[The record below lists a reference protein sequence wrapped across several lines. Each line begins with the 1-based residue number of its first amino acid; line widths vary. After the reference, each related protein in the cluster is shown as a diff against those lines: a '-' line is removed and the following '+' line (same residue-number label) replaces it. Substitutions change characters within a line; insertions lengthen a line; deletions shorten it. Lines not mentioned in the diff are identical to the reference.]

1 MKQLRDYFPFF
12 NEKNGVYLD
21 SSATSQALY
30 TVIEDQ
36 HEFNKNHRANAH
48 RSGHRMGTW
57 IDQRYHESKEL
68 IGQWLGVDNPDRRI
82 IFTSGASQALNDAV
96 TMIHREFSRATIY
109 IGIDFH
115 HSLFLP
121 LQRMA
126 SQSSFFNLE
135 IIDLDCY
142 GNLDFDQL
150 EEKAANDSGPKIFAF
165 TPVSNVLGRVN
176 DIERAKSIAKKYS
189 MTTIVD
195 ASQYIT
201 KRNDSLND
209 FDFVAW
215 SWHKIYGPTGLGC
228 LVVSDKWCSADP
240 VRPGGG
246 SVLSVSL
253 KNVMWQNNA
262 GRFESGTQNLGA
274 IVSLPRLVKW
284 LAEHRADIEQHDRG
298 ISKLV
303 NDHISPGMFKPAT
316 TTETSLVS
324 LQPVTG
330 ATEDYGYM
338 LDAQGVM
345 VRAGKL
351 CAEPLLNKL
360 GVNGLMRLSWAAYTN
375 NNDIEQAFDALGQ
388 IHGRLSKHL
397 Q

>member
-12 NEKNGVYLD
+12 NNKNGVYLD

-36 HEFNKNHRANAH
+36 HEFNINHRANAH

-57 IDQRYHESKEL
+57 IDHRYHESKEL
-68 IGQWLGVDNPDRRI
+68 IGQWLGIKDPDRRI
-82 IFTSGASQALNDAV
+82 IFTSGASQSLNDAV
-96 TMIHREFSRATIY
+96 TMIHKEFNRATIY
-109 IGIDFH
+109 VGIDFH

-126 SQSSFFNLE
+126 LQSSFFNLE
-135 IIDLDCY
+135 IIDVDCH

-150 EEKAANDSGPKIFAF
+150 EAKAANDSNPKIFAF

-176 DIERAKSIAKKYS
+176 DLARAKDIAKKYS

-201 KRNDSLND
+201 KRNDSLD
-209 FDFVAW
+209 GFDFVAW

-228 LVVSDKWCSADP
+228 LVISDKWIAAEP

-274 IVSLPRLVKW
+274 IVALPRLIKW
-284 LAEHRADIEQHDRG
+284 LVEHQQDIEQHDRS

-303 NDHISPGMFKPAT
+303 NSHVSHAMFKTAAE
-316 TTETSLVS
+316 TETSLIS
-324 LQPVTG
+324 MSPVTG

-345 VRAGKL
+345 IRAGKL
-351 CAEPLLNKL
+351 CAEPLLTKL

-375 NNDIEQAFDALGQ
+375 NYDIEQAFDALGQ

>member
-12 NEKNGVYLD
+12 NKNNGVYLD

-30 TVIEDQ
+30 TVIEDL
-36 HEFNKNHRANAH
+36 HDFNINHRANAH

-57 IDQRYHESKEL
+57 IDQKYHESKEL
-68 IGQWLGVDNPDRRI
+68 IGQWLGINNPDRRI
-82 IFTSGASQALNDAV
+82 IFTSGASQALNDAAS
-96 TMIHREFSRATIY
+96 MIHREFSRATIY
-109 IGIDFH
+109 VGIDFH

-121 LQRMA
+121 LQRLVN
-126 SQSSFFNLE
+126 QSRFFNLE
-135 IIDLDCY
+135 IIDIDCN

-150 EEKAANDSGPKIFAF
+150 EAKAASDSNPKIFAF
-165 TPVSNVLGRVN
+165 TPVSNVLGRIN
-176 DIERAKSIAKKYS
+176 DLERAREIAKKYA

-195 ASQYIT
+195 ASQYVT
-201 KRNDSLND
+201 KRNGSLD
-209 FDFVAW
+209 GFDFVAW

-228 LVVSDKWCSADP
+228 LVISDRWCDAEP

-246 SVLSVSL
+246 SVLAVSL

-262 GRFESGTQNLGA
+262 GRFESGTQNLGG
-274 IVSLPRLVKW
+274 IVALPRLIRW
-284 LAEHRADIEQHDRG
+284 LMEHGEDIEQHDRS
-298 ISKLV
+298 IANLV
-303 NDHISPGMFKPAT
+303 SNHVSRDMFKPAAAS
-316 TTETSLVS
+316 ESSLIS
-324 LQPVTG
+324 LSPVTG

-345 VRAGKL
+345 IRAGKL
-351 CAEPLLNKL
+351 CAEPLLTKL

-375 NNDIEQAFDALGQ
+375 NKDIEEAFDALGQ

-397 Q
+397 R

>member
-12 NEKNGVYLD
+12 VKKNGVYLD

-30 TVIEDQ
+30 TVVEDQ
-36 HEFNKNHRANAH
+36 HDFNINHRANAH

-57 IDQRYHESKEL
+57 IDQKYHESKEL
-68 IGQWLGVDNPDRRI
+68 IGEWLGIDNPNSRI
-82 IFTSGASQALNDAV
+82 IFTSGASQSLNDAV
-96 TMIHREFSRATIY
+96 SMVHRQFSRATIY

-121 LQRMA
+121 LQKLA
-126 SQSSFFNLE
+126 DQSSFFKLE
-135 IIDLDCY
+135 IIDIDCH

-150 EEKAANDSGPKIFAF
+150 ENKAANDPGPKVFAF

-176 DIERAKSIAKKYS
+176 DIERAKSIAKKYA

-201 KRNDSLND
+201 KRNESLD
-209 FDFVAW
+209 GFDFVAW

-228 LVVSDKWCSADP
+228 LVISEKWIDSEP
-240 VRPGGG
+240 IRPGGG
-246 SVLSVSL
+246 SVLGVTL
-253 KNVMWQNNA
+253 KNVIWQNNA
-262 GRFESGTQNLGA
+262 GRFESGTQNLEA
-274 IVSLPRLVKW
+274 IVALPRLIRW
-284 LAEHRADIEQHDRG
+284 LIEHRADIEHHDRS
-298 ISKLV
+298 ISRLV
-303 NDHISPGMFKPAT
+303 NSHVSHAMFKPAT
-316 TTETSLVS
+316 ETETSLIS
-324 LQPVTG
+324 LSPVTG

-338 LDAQGVM
+338 LDAHQVM
-345 VRAGKL
+345 IRTGKL
-351 CAEPLLNKL
+351 CAEPLLTKL

-375 NNDIEQAFDALGQ
+375 SNDIEQAFDALGQ